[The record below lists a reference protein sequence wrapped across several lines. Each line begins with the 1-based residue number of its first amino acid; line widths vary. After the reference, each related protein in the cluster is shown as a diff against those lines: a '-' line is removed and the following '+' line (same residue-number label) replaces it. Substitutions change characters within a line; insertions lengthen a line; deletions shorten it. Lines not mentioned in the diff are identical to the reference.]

1 MEDKGRKKEKKGEDI
16 FLKGREREG
25 GKGKRKKWK
34 AN

>member
-1 MEDKGRKKEKKGEDI
+1 MEDKGRKKKKREKT